1 MWCILMVL
9 TVSGEEGDRDIVV
22 LEDVDG
28 CRGVS
33 PRSQRIDY
41 CNGVI
46 ALELLEASSA
56 DHGNSYGP

>member
-1 MWCILMVL
+1 MWCVLMVL

-22 LEDVDG
+22 LEDVDV

-41 CNGVI
+41 CNGAI
-46 ALELLEASSA
+46 ALKLLKAGSA